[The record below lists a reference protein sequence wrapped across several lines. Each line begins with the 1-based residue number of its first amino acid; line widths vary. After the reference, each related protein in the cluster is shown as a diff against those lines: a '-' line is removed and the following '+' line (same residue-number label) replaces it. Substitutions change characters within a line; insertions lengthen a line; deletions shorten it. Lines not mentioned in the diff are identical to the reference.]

1 MKRLLRAGL
10 AVLAL
15 TSSGWSQEIR
25 TFRTQDFATWS
36 YPKGLVNV
44 GDELVT
50 VRRFGKGYNAVADRN
65 EHATAVVVGEHGKSK
80 LRAGSGLATVNL
92 MADQNPGTWWKPSP
106 EDALETWWVELDL
119 GRAVAASAVRVVFPD
134 TAGARPFAF
143 FSVFTSPGV
152 PLYTSAEQI
161 VFTRL
166 GRPINNNTAR
176 VLEFPL
182 ATYNKA
188 VTTGQYLVTQ
198 DSLGFDLIR
207 FIRFEAA
214 GRNADAALAE
224 IEVDAIGF
232 NLTTKITTDERL
244 AAGLDTWGGYAWTS
258 NNNECSGCGKGT
270 SPNGIIDGDLAGRYW
285 TIESAGATDWR
296 NWGQWWGADMGTVY
310 RVDRIV
316 FEPFVVGYNPILYGY
331 DRQRQSPWMTFN
343 LMVSDGTPSLSAR
356 ADVEG
361 PYEYELLSEVDN
373 NLAPKRW
380 LYDWQFPTRS
390 MRYIFWCMTTVN
402 SGSWGRASQI
412 YAFHAEGYPV
422 QVELVSPDLDLGSAY
437 SIRRVEWDGDLPEGT
452 RIQVET
458 QTGNGYQ
465 KITRYYLSN
474 GQEVTKA
481 DWDAA
486 KTRNKGPVVEDTVRD
501 PSWSEWSLPH
511 RFTGQE
517 FLSPTPRRWL
527 KARIRL
533 ISDQPEAMA
542 SLRSLSLV
550 LNTPVVNSG
559 LTGTVT
565 PRVAE
570 LDSLSDFRFTIRPGR
585 ATAGDA
591 GFDRVVIIVPTE
603 AGGASLVS
611 ALVGGKPVLADDEL
625 HGDSLVVSLPP
636 PAVKSDSVEVIFR
649 TRVYESPTVFEA
661 FVLNSAQV
669 GNFQGVVA
677 ADLGAT
683 QVYVPQAVEASS
695 LFQNLVYDAVF
706 TPNGDGVNDR
716 LNVSFAVVKTARQP
730 EVRIFTLAGTQLVEL
745 TDQTPAAGRPTFT
758 WDGRDRD
765 GSLAAPGIYLLQ
777 LSIETDA
784 KNQTVQK
791 LVHVLY

>member
-1 MKRLLRAGL
+1 MKHLLHAGL
-10 AVLAL
+10 AALVLA
-15 TSSGWSQEIR
+15 SVGSAQEVR

-36 YPKGLVNV
+36 YPKGLVNI
-44 GDELVT
+44 GSELVT
-50 VRRFGKGYNAVADRN
+50 VRRFGKAYNAVADRD
-65 EHATAVVVGEHGKSK
+65 EHATAIVVGEHGKSK
-80 LRAGSGLATVNL
+80 LRAGSGEATVSRL
-92 MADQNPGTWWKPSP
+92 ADQNPGTWWKPNQGD
-106 EDALETWWVELDL
+106 ELQTWWVELDL

-134 TAGARPFAF
+134 TEGARPFAF

-176 VLEFPL
+176 VVEFPL

-188 VTTGQYLVTQ
+188 VTTGQYLVTK
-198 DSLGFDLIR
+198 DSLNFDLIR

-232 NLTTKITTDERL
+232 NLTTKITTEERL

-258 NNNECSGCGKGT
+258 TNHECNACGKGT

-285 TIESAGATDWR
+285 TIESAGAADWR
-296 NWGQWWGADMGTVY
+296 SWGQWWGADLGTVY

-331 DRQRQSPWMTFN
+331 DRERQSPWVTFD
-343 LMVSDGTPSLSAR
+343 LLVSDGTPSLSA
-356 ADVEG
+356 DPEVEG
-361 PYEYELLSEVDN
+361 LYEYELLSEVN
-373 NLAPKRW
+373 NDLAPKRW

-390 MRYIFWCMTTVN
+390 IRYLFWRLTRIN

-412 YAFHAEGYPV
+412 YAFHSEGYPV

-437 SIRRVEWDGDLPEGT
+437 SVRRVEWDGDLPEGT

-474 GQEVTKA
+474 GLEVTKA
-481 DWDAA
+481 EWDAA
-486 KTRNKGPVVEDTVRD
+486 KARNKGPVVEDTVRD
-501 PSWSEWSLPH
+501 PSWSAWSLPH
-511 RFTGQE
+511 RFSGQE

-533 ISDQPEAMA
+533 ISDRPEVMA

-559 LTGTVT
+559 LTGVVT

-570 LDSLSDFRFTIRPGR
+570 LDSLRDFRYTIRPGR
-585 ATAGDA
+585 ATTGDL
-591 GFDRVVIIVPTE
+591 GFDRVVITVPPE
-603 AGGASLVS
+603 SGGATLVS
-611 ALVGGKPVLADDEL
+611 ALVGGKPVPATDEMR
-625 HGDSLVVSLPP
+625 GDSLIVSLPP
-636 PAVKSDSVEVIFR
+636 PAVKSDSVEVVFR
-649 TRVYESPTVFEA
+649 TRVYESPTIFEA
-661 FVLNSAQV
+661 LVLNSTQTD
-669 GNFQGVVA
+669 NFQGVVP

-683 QVYVPQAVEASS
+683 EVYVPQTVTATSF
-695 LFQNLVYDAVF
+695 FQNLVYDAAF
-706 TPNGDGVNDR
+706 TPNGDGSNDR
-716 LNVSFAVVKTARQP
+716 LNLSFAVIKTSRQP
-730 EVRIFTLAGTQLVEL
+730 EVRIFTLAGGQVIEL
-745 TDQTPAAGRPTFT
+745 ADQTPAAGRSAFT

-765 GSLAAPGIYLLQ
+765 GALVPPGIYLLQ